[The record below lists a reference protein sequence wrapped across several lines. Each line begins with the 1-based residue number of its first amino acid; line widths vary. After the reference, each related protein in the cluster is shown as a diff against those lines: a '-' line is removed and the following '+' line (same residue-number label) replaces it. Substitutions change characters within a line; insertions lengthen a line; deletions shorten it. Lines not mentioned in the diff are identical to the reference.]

1 MNKTTQLTTSRI
13 LEFAQKLQ
21 LNFSEYTI
29 WNYFWKKYK
38 RDETTSK
45 AQIAEAFELLIDGGW
60 IEPVYGNPGY
70 YSLTEKGKAFAGW
83 SEAEL
88 AEGAPEPLMEE
99 PKGWTTWF

>member
-1 MNKTTQLTTSRI
+1 MNKTTQLTTTRI

-45 AQIAEAFELLIDGGW
+45 AQIAEAFELLNDGGW
-60 IEPVYGNPGY
+60 IESVYGNPGY
-70 YSLTEKGKAFAGW
+70 YRLTEKGKAFSGW
-83 SEAEL
+83 TEDVL
-88 AEGAPEPLMEE
+88 PEGMPEPIAET
-99 PKGWTTWF
+99 PKSWASWF